1 MTQEEIAK
9 VSQVIAIEKN
19 GYEKIRKRIDESI
32 KAFNEKIK
40 ASPSILTKPD
50 IFKDWKP
57 DVDQELI
64 EAVYEMFFRSWLLG
78 MSHNARKKPSDYA
91 DVDFLLDFGLTYEE
105 AMKYAEGR
113 IALTPAQ
120 FKKLS
125 DDLKMHAFTVGRLSQ
140 LDMIEKVQR
149 LYLKEIGSSN
159 MTVDDFL
166 SSVYEIDGERAGFAG
181 YYTTVFRT
189 NMQKDYNAGKAQQ
202 MMEDPPMYLE
212 FIGIDDDRQSEI
224 CRVRNGVIRPYTDPW
239 WEDNWPPLH
248 YNCRSTVREIFA
260 EEAEVLGLKPT
271 RLPNIEESDR
281 TVKDSQGKQSTI
293 KRNKPVSGFGR
304 NPAKDNAFWGTT
316 VSQQNRVAR
325 YMIQDE
331 LNDVAGKTV
340 ASDFSVAKKGYTD
353 VSVSSGGV
361 RYQNGLEKETEFKN
375 NLDAAKVLAASE
387 GYYVELRKAT
397 KLEGNPQ
404 WDAWLNG
411 MDKIEFKN
419 PTTATVRGMAERVTD
434 GYKQAQIVAVT
445 VTSNNQIAAISG
457 MLNGPDMKRTFNTRT
472 VKGLYVIK
480 DGNIVFLSNADM
492 KNPDVYN
499 PRLDA
504 LITQ

>member
-32 KAFNEKIK
+32 KAFNEKVK
-40 ASPSILTKPD
+40 SSPSILTKPD

-105 AMKYAEGR
+105 AMEYAEGR

-239 WEDNWPPLH
+239 WDDNWPPLH

-271 RLPNIEESDR
+271 RLPDIEESDR

-325 YMIQDE
+325 YLIQDE

-340 ASDFSVAKKGYTD
+340 ASDFSVAKKGYTYS
-353 VSVSSGGV
+353 SVSSGGV

-375 NLDAAKVLAASE
+375 NLETARVLAESE
-387 GYYVELRKAT
+387 GYYVELRKA
-397 KLEGNPQ
+397 KDLKNNPQ

-419 PTTATVRGMAERVTD
+419 LQTVNSRTIKDRLLE
-434 GYKQAQIVAVT
+434 GYKQAHLVAITLNSDSQIDALGEAV
-445 VTSNNQIAAISG
+445 G
-457 MLNGPDMKRTFNTRT
+457 MNDIRRTLATRN

-480 DGNIVFLSNADM
+480 EGKSVFLSNRDLKNADIS
-492 KNPDVYN
+492 K
-499 PRLDA
+499 LDG
-504 LITQ
+504 LKSR

>member
-105 AMKYAEGR
+105 AMEYAEGR

-159 MTVDDFL
+159 LSVEDFL

-239 WEDNWPPLH
+239 WDDNWPPLH

-271 RLPNIEESDR
+271 RLPDIEESDR
-281 TVKDSQGKQSTI
+281 TVKDSKGKQSTI

-325 YMIQDE
+325 YQIQDE

-375 NLDAAKVLAASE
+375 NLETARVLAESE
-387 GYYVELRKAT
+387 GYYVELRKA
-397 KLEGNPQ
+397 KDLKNNPQ

-419 PTTATVRGMAERVTD
+419 LQTVNSRTIKDRLLE
-434 GYKQAQIVAVT
+434 GYKQAHLVAITLNSDSQIDALGEAV
-445 VTSNNQIAAISG
+445 G
-457 MLNGPDMKRTFNTRT
+457 MNDIRRTLATRN

-480 DGNIVFLSNADM
+480 EGKSVFLSNRDLKNADIS
-492 KNPDVYN
+492 K
-499 PRLDA
+499 LDG
-504 LITQ
+504 LKSS

>member
-40 ASPSILTKPD
+40 ASPSILTKSD
-50 IFKDWKP
+50 IFKGWKP

-105 AMKYAEGR
+105 AMEYAGGR

-149 LYLKEIGSSN
+149 IYLKEIGSSN
-159 MTVDDFL
+159 LSVEDFL
-166 SSVYEIDGERAGFAG
+166 SSVYEIDGEKAGFTG

-239 WEDNWPPLH
+239 WDDNWPPLH

-271 RLPNIEESDR
+271 RLPDIEESDR

-325 YMIQDE
+325 YLIQDE

-340 ASDFSVAKKGYTD
+340 ASDFSIAKKGYTD

-375 NLDAAKVLAASE
+375 NLETAKALAESE
-387 GYYVELRKAT
+387 GYYVELRKA
-397 KLEGNPQ
+397 KDLKNNPQ

-419 PTTATVRGMAERVTD
+419 LQTVNSRTIKDRLLE
-434 GYKQAQIVAVT
+434 GYKQAHLVAITLNSDSQIDALGEAV
-445 VTSNNQIAAISG
+445 G
-457 MLNGPDMKRTFNTRT
+457 MNDIRRTLATRN

-480 DGNIVFLSNADM
+480 EGKSVFLSNRDLKNADIS
-492 KNPDVYN
+492 K
-499 PRLDA
+499 LDG
-504 LITQ
+504 LKSR

>member
-19 GYEKIRKRIDESI
+19 GYEKIHKRIDESI

-105 AMKYAEGR
+105 AMEYAEGR

-159 MTVDDFL
+159 LSVEDFL

-239 WEDNWPPLH
+239 WDDNWPPLH

-271 RLPNIEESDR
+271 RLQDIEESDR
-281 TVKDSQGKQSTI
+281 TVKDSRGKQSTI

-375 NLDAAKVLAASE
+375 NLETARVLAESE
-387 GYYVELRKAT
+387 GYYVELRKA
-397 KLEGNPQ
+397 KDLKNNPQ
-404 WDAWLNG
+404 WDAWLNS

-419 PTTATVRGMAERVTD
+419 LQTVNSRTIKDRLLE
-434 GYKQAQIVAVT
+434 GYKQAHLVAITLNRDSQIDALGEAV
-445 VTSNNQIAAISG
+445 G
-457 MLNGPDMKRTFNTRT
+457 MNDIRRTLATRN

-480 DGNIVFLSNADM
+480 EGKSVFLSNRDLKNADIS
-492 KNPDVYN
+492 K
-499 PRLDA
+499 LDG
-504 LITQ
+504 LKSR

>member
-9 VSQVIAIEKN
+9 VSQVISIEKN
-19 GYEKIRKRIDESI
+19 GYEKIRKRIDECI

-57 DVDQELI
+57 DADQELI

-239 WEDNWPPLH
+239 WDDNWPPLH

-375 NLDAAKVLAASE
+375 NLETARVLAESE
-387 GYYVELRKAT
+387 GYYVELRKA
-397 KLEGNPQ
+397 KDLKNNPQ
-404 WDAWLNG
+404 CDAWLNG

-419 PTTATVRGMAERVTD
+419 FQTVNSRTIKDRLLE
-434 GYKQAQIVAVT
+434 GYKQAHLVAITLNSDSQIDALGKAV
-445 VTSNNQIAAISG
+445 G
-457 MLNGPDMKRTFNTRT
+457 MNDIRRTLATRN

-480 DGNIVFLSNADM
+480 EGKSVFLSNRDLKNADIS
-492 KNPDVYN
+492 K
-499 PRLDA
+499 LDG
-504 LITQ
+504 LKSR

>member
-9 VSQVIAIEKN
+9 VSQVISIEKN
-19 GYEKIRKRIDESI
+19 GYEKIRKRIDECI

-57 DVDQELI
+57 DADQELI

-159 MTVDDFL
+159 LSVEDFL

-239 WEDNWPPLH
+239 WDDNWPPLH

-271 RLPNIEESDR
+271 RLPDIEESDR
-281 TVKDSQGKQSTI
+281 TVKDPRGKQSTI

-325 YMIQDE
+325 YLIQDE

-340 ASDFSVAKKGYTD
+340 ASDFSIAKKGYTD

-375 NLDAAKVLAASE
+375 NLETAKALAESE
-387 GYYVELRKAT
+387 GYYVELRKA
-397 KLEGNPQ
+397 KDLKNNPQ

-419 PTTATVRGMAERVTD
+419 LQTVNSRTIKDRLLE
-434 GYKQAQIVAVT
+434 GYKQAHLVAITLNSDSQIDALGEAV
-445 VTSNNQIAAISG
+445 G
-457 MLNGPDMKRTFNTRT
+457 MNDIRRTLATRN

-480 DGNIVFLSNADM
+480 EGKSVFLSNRDLKNADIS
-492 KNPDVYN
+492 K
-499 PRLDA
+499 LDG
-504 LITQ
+504 LKSR

>member
-40 ASPSILTKPD
+40 ASPSILTKSD

-105 AMKYAEGR
+105 AMEYAGGR

-159 MTVDDFL
+159 LSVEDFL

-239 WEDNWPPLH
+239 WDDNWPPLH

-271 RLPNIEESDR
+271 RLPDIEESDR

-325 YMIQDE
+325 YLIQDE

-340 ASDFSVAKKGYTD
+340 ASDFSIAKKGYTD

-375 NLDAAKVLAASE
+375 NLETAKALAESE
-387 GYYVELRKAT
+387 GYYVELRKA
-397 KLEGNPQ
+397 KDLKNNPQ

-419 PTTATVRGMAERVTD
+419 LQTVNSRTIKDRLLE
-434 GYKQAQIVAVT
+434 GYKQAHLVAITLNSDSQIDALGEAV
-445 VTSNNQIAAISG
+445 G
-457 MLNGPDMKRTFNTRT
+457 MNDIRRTLATRN

-480 DGNIVFLSNADM
+480 EGKSVFLSNRDLKNADIS
-492 KNPDVYN
+492 K
-499 PRLDA
+499 LDG
-504 LITQ
+504 LKSR